1 MRHSLPSLIFVAL
14 FLFIA
19 TSARGQYIIT
29 FAGIGATPGYSGDGG
44 PATDAN
50 MRGPSDI
57 AFDASWN
64 LYITDFINN
73 VIRKVDTFGIIT
85 TVAGTGYGAGS
96 TGGGGGFT
104 GDGGPATN
112 AELNGPY
119 GLAVDALGDIIFAD
133 GYNHVVRMVTPSG
146 TISTIAGNHSVAGYL
161 GDGGAAT
168 DARLNNPVGIAIDK
182 AGNIYIADDH
192 NNAIRKINTSGTIT
206 TVAGGNTTA
215 GYSGDGGQ
223 ATAAQLSLPIGV
235 AVDTAGNLFIADS
248 HNNAIRKVTKTG
260 IISTYAGSATAG
272 YTGDGGLATAALLDS
287 PTRVNFDDSDNL
299 YISDYYNNV
308 VRKVN
313 HVTGIITTI
322 AGDGFGYGSGGATGG
337 YSGDDSLAINA
348 ELYLPQGVAFDLYHR
363 MYICDRL
370 NDVIRRVG
378 PQPPVDHTYVGSIY
392 GTGSSQLT
400 IYPNP
405 SYSGAITINL
415 TSKTNC
421 EVQVTI
427 TDVLGKT
434 VQKKVIETNKPST
447 INMDKITGIY
457 FLNAITEEGEWNAK
471 IIMAE

>member
-1 MRHSLPSLIFVAL
+1 M
-14 FLFIA
+14 
-19 TSARGQYIIT
+19 
-29 FAGIGATPGYSGDGG
+29 
-44 PATDAN
+44 
-50 MRGPSDI
+50 
-57 AFDASWN
+57 
-64 LYITDFINN
+64 
-73 VIRKVDTFGIIT
+73 
-85 TVAGTGYGAGS
+85 
-96 TGGGGGFT
+96 
-104 GDGGPATN
+104 
-112 AELNGPY
+112 
-119 GLAVDALGDIIFAD
+119 
-133 GYNHVVRMVTPSG
+133 
-146 TISTIAGNHSVAGYL
+146 
-161 GDGGAAT
+161 
-168 DARLNNPVGIAIDK
+168 
-182 AGNIYIADDH
+182 
-192 NNAIRKINTSGTIT
+192 
-206 TVAGGNTTA
+206 
-215 GYSGDGGQ
+215 
-223 ATAAQLSLPIGV
+223 SLPIGV

-313 HVTGIITTI
+313 HLTGIITTV

-378 PQPPVDHTYVGSIY
+378 PQPPVDHTYVGNIY
-392 GTGSSQLT
+392 GSGSSQLT

-434 VQKKVIETNKPST
+434 VQKMVIETNKPST

-457 FLNAITEEGEWNAK
+457 FLNATTEEGEWNAK